1 MNLTK
6 WFNFDYLMQN
16 IKKSRLII
24 AIFTLIVP
32 LFTTITLIATQ
43 DQVYDFINLSIVNV
57 IGMYI
62 VPFIFSLCLFGYV
75 YKKNSV
81 DFMCSMPLSRETVFT
96 TNTVGGILLILITQ
110 LLTLI
115 CTFIVSS
122 FSSSLIFPGLV
133 WDVFFYQFIGYIFV
147 FAVSNIAMSLSGN
160 AMTQIVVTLLITFI
174 LPTVAVYLTQEGD
187 ISNEL
192 TNNIRIY
199 QEIEPTYTAPANIF
213 GLEYAFK
220 STSIIKMLILSC
232 IYIVLGFVFFK
243 KRKME
248 MATESFIKP
257 NMHLFIKSLT
267 LVPFIIISL
276 FIKEFSSDGWVIFW
290 IAMIVVYW
298 FLYDLVTNK
307 KIKFLKNIS
316 VLLIACIVLIGVLKL
331 LVYAMNKTFKSYDES
346 DITKIELESQDGKY
360 VYKITD
366 KELISEIAEYKY
378 GADDDCSLLDGTLSV
393 GLNKFKADVTLNEEL
408 LAKVRKYAEPYQE
421 KEEKSDVRIII
432 SSQIANN
439 EQKKK
444 IEEML
449 RNTECTESVYGTYY
463 ARYVNNLFSAYSYK
477 NYTLYRYEYNLN
489 DNIELRKYVNEL
501 SNSAVVSFLS
511 ESTNKRG
518 SYLDCTVKNEGNAIL
533 GYPDISIEEIKK
545 FIQSNKE
552 ESVDYSKGY
561 VKIYV
566 YDYYNQFYA
575 YFITNKVEEVVNILK
590 QYDEYVLG
598 QIKSEEDYYYE
609 KYGETVEASD
619 KTIDS
624 YDVSGNLIE
633 NEVIE

>member
-1 MNLTK
+1 M
-6 WFNFDYLMQN
+6 
-16 IKKSRLII
+16 
-24 AIFTLIVP
+24 
-32 LFTTITLIATQ
+32 
-43 DQVYDFINLSIVNV
+43 
-57 IGMYI
+57 
-62 VPFIFSLCLFGYV
+62 
-75 YKKNSV
+75 
-81 DFMCSMPLSRETVFT
+81 
-96 TNTVGGILLILITQ
+96 
-110 LLTLI
+110 
-115 CTFIVSS
+115 
-122 FSSSLIFPGLV
+122 
-133 WDVFFYQFIGYIFV
+133 
-147 FAVSNIAMSLSGN
+147 
-160 AMTQIVVTLLITFI
+160 
-174 LPTVAVYLTQEGD
+174 
-187 ISNEL
+187 

-477 NYTLYRYEYNLN
+477 NHTLYRYEYNLN